1 MEEPSL
7 FTIAQTLAF
16 PWVFMFSSLS
26 CLPGTVA
33 RLAREGTLAAHLLG
47 RADHGATLA
56 SAWFSDF
63 WTRCAAPGVRANA
76 GPGVLSLL
84 AGRVRAGAVVGDDD
98 DDDAGQD
105 APPPPPPHPPISG
118 TVIEVGPGSGM
129 WASALA
135 RSVVGGTPTSDD
147 DNSLRRRRTTTT
159 TTTEAAAPGG
169 PVKRIL
175 GVEPNASAHAALRAA
190 VSEAGLDGVY
200 EVVPCGIEH
209 LAASGAVA
217 EGEVDCIVSIL
228 CLCSIPD
235 PERNIR
241 ELYRYLKKGGRWYV
255 YEHVCQA
262 PGTAMYWYQGFVN
275 LFWPH
280 FIGGCRLRNETAKYL
295 RSAGPWSDFDLV
307 QPPREPWFNTLQ
319 HVLGILTK

>member
-7 FTIAQTLAF
+7 LTIAQTLAF
-16 PWVFMFSSLS
+16 PWVFMFQSLS

-47 RADHGATLA
+47 RADHGGTLT

-63 WTRCAAPGVRANA
+63 WTKCAAPGVRANA
-76 GPGVLSLL
+76 GALVLPLL
-84 AGRVRAGAVVGDDD
+84 AGRVHGGAVV
-98 DDDAGQD
+98 DDA
-105 APPPPPPHPPISG
+105 PHPPISG
-118 TVIEVGPGSGM
+118 TVLEVGPGSGM

-135 RSVVGGTPTSDD
+135 LGVGIPTPTPTPTADVD
-147 DNSLRRRRTTTT
+147 VDVRRRP
-159 TTTEAAAPGG
+159 AAAAAGPG

-175 GVEPNASAHAALRAA
+175 GVEPNAGVHAALRAA
-190 VSEAGLDGVY
+190 ASEAGLDGVY
-200 EVVPCGIEH
+200 EVVPCGIED

-217 EGEVDCIVSIL
+217 EGEVDCIVSVL

-235 PERNIR
+235 PEKNIR
-241 ELYRYLKKGGRWYV
+241 ELYRYLKQGGRWYV
-255 YEHVCQA
+255 CEHVCQA
-262 PGTAMYWYQGFVN
+262 PGTVMYWYQGFVN

-280 FIGGCRLRNETAKYL
+280 LIGGCRLRNETAKYL
-295 RSAGPWSDFDLV
+295 RSAGPWSDFDLA
-307 QPPREPWFNTLQ
+307 QPSTEPWFNTLP